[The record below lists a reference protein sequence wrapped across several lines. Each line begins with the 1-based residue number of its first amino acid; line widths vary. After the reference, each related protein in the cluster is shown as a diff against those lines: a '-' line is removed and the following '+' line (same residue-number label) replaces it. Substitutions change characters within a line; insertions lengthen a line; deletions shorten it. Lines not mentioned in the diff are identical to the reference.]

1 MRAQAD
7 EYESYDTPTSAATT
21 FLLSLAANRT
31 KMTFMP
37 ILGLINRVLSSYVST
52 LPIRQRTTA
61 HTRRDLENRMRSNAL
76 ARST

>member
-1 MRAQAD
+1 MRVQAD

-37 ILGLINRVLSSYVST
+37 ILGLINRVLSSYVYP
-52 LPIRQRTTA
+52 L
-61 HTRRDLENRMRSNAL
+61 AL
-76 ARST
+76 QQCLCAYAI